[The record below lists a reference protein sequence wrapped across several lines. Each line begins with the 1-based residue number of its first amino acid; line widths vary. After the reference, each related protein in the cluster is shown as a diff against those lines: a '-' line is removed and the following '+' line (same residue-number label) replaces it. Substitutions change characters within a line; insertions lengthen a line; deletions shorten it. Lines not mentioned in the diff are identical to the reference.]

1 MHVRGAIDLNVRS
14 QLVQI
19 RGNMDNIRY
28 CNEII
33 DTHVLPLV
41 RGMRG
46 QVTFQHDN
54 ASPHRAQATIADM
67 QANNILACEF
77 TRFKSTGKLIGSP
90 GQSLARPAP

>member
-1 MHVRGAIDLNVRS
+1 
-14 QLVQI
+14 
-19 RGNMDNIRY
+19 MDNIRY

-33 DTHVLPLV
+33 DTYVLLLV

-46 QVTFQHDN
+46 QVTFQHDI
-54 ASPHRAQATIADM
+54 ASHHRAQAIIADM

-90 GQSLARPAP
+90 GQSLARPAR